1 MERIAPE
8 LAWQVV
14 DDEGVVVDLPRRR
27 MLGLS
32 PTAAFVWSRIGAQPE
47 DEIAAALARAFDVD
61 EPTARADVA
70 SFVAQ
75 LRDRGLVVPS

>member
-27 MLGLS
+27 ILGLS
-32 PTAAFVWSRIGAQPE
+32 PTAAFVWSRIGSGPE
-47 DEIAAALARAFDVD
+47 DEIASALARAFDVD
-61 EPTARADVA
+61 ETTARADVA
-70 SFVAQ
+70 SFVAR
-75 LRDRGLVVPS
+75 LRDRGLVVP